1 MVDYNTGYP
10 TANYQNGS
18 YTAGMY
24 NRPSYAA
31 PVPYQQ
37 TPMPMNHTGDM
48 RWADGE
54 VAARAQPF
62 PQNWPV
68 ETPMVIWDTNSN
80 TFYLKSLDSYGRPM
94 PMRIAHFTWVEQEQQ
109 SLLPGKQ
116 NDNYVTKED
125 FEKFKKELMS
135 SRNYSND
142 RNGGRE

>member
-10 TANYQNGS
+10 TPNYQNGS
-18 YTAGMY
+18 YTVNPY
-24 NRPSYAA
+24 TRPSYTN
-31 PVPYQQ
+31 YQQ
-37 TPMPMNHTGDM
+37 QAPMPMNHTGDM

-94 PMRIAHFTWVEQEQQ
+94 PMRIAHFEWVEQEQQ

-116 NDNYVTKED
+116 NDIYVTKED
-125 FEKFKKELMS
+125 FEKFKKEIMS
-135 SRNYSND
+135 SRNYPMD
-142 RNGGRE
+142 HNGGRE